1 MGPLFLSNLSSNR
14 HQGFPQKRFRL
25 GTPEKKSSE
34 LIFLSHG
41 LAMRLPARITMPRST
56 SFTNFPNPANND
68 KISLMTRIV
77 SESSEF
83 AVVLR

>member
-1 MGPLFLSNLSSNR
+1 MGQLFLSNLSSNR

-41 LAMRLPARITMPRST
+41 LAMRLPARITVPRST

-68 KISLMTRIV
+68 KIFL
-77 SESSEF
+77 
-83 AVVLR
+83 